1 MLLICCLTYQ
11 TRMITNTCMT
21 ITDLKTGQK
30 AILKNLGTDSSIHL
44 KLLSLGLLPGD
55 EITLLN
61 RVPFKGPLSIKHGKI
76 NYFALRHKEASHI
89 EIELK
94 A

>member
-1 MLLICCLTYQ
+1 
-11 TRMITNTCMT
+11 MT

-30 AILKNLGTDSSIHL
+30 ATLLNLGTDSSIHL
-44 KLLSLGLLPGD
+44 KLLCLGLLPGD

-61 RVPFKGPLSIKHGKI
+61 RVPFRGPLSIKHGKK
-76 NYFALRHKEASHI
+76 NYFALRYQEASHI
-89 EIELK
+89 EVELK